1 MSKKGSS
8 GNNGGEAYVSRLIL
22 PVFQPLKGYSLRE
35 LLPSTSSETSFL
47 SAEAPG
53 CTEEQHT
60 PRNPTKPR
68 DAGLKLLNPSM

>member
-8 GNNGGEAYVSRLIL
+8 GNDGGEAYVSRLIL
-22 PVFQPLKGYSLRE
+22 PVFQTLRATARE
-35 LLPSTSSETSFL
+35 LLPRTSSMTSFL

-53 CTEEQHT
+53 CNEEQHT

-68 DAGLKLLNPSM
+68 DAGLKLLKASA